1 MGGGQAWRL
10 SHLQDK
16 EARISL
22 GAVRGLQKGLL
33 GKRWPG
39 EVV

>member
-1 MGGGQAWRL
+1 MGGGQVWRL
-10 SHLQDK
+10 SHPQDK
-16 EARISL
+16 EARVSL
-22 GAVRGLQKGLL
+22 GAGKGLQKGLL